1 VSADDFG
8 EKAGA
13 WIGFRLLFCIFKEG
27 AMSGT
32 EIVPGLVGE
41 VKTVVGEEDT
51 ARHLGSGNVN
61 VFATPVMIRLMERA
75 GVAAVDHLLPEG
87 QRTVG
92 VHVDVK
98 HLAATPLGLTVRAR
112 AELLEVEGHKLTF
125 KVEAFDDQ
133 EKVGEGTHRRVIIDL
148 EEFKERVEKKGRGG
162 A

>member
-1 VSADDFG
+1 
-8 EKAGA
+8 
-13 WIGFRLLFCIFKEG
+13 
-27 AMSGT
+27 MPGT

-41 VKTVVGEEDT
+41 VETVVGEEDT

-87 QRTVG
+87 GATVG

-112 AELLEVEGHKLTF
+112 AELLEVEGRKLTF
-125 KVEAFDDQ
+125 EVEAFDDQ

-148 EEFKERVEKKGRGG
+148 EKFKERVEKKGRGG